1 MTLPIVAPRPKEVLS
16 PISVLPRPRVAGKFL
31 WVGDEKLYVRGVTY
45 GTFRGDER
53 GVEFPP
59 REQVERDFRLM
70 AGRGINA
77 VRTYTPPPRWLL
89 DEAERHGL
97 RVLVGLAAERQ
108 VGYLCD
114 GRKGPGLETWLLPG
128 VRTCAGHPAVLAYAI
143 ANEIPAP
150 TVRWLGRRRVERHLQ
165 RLCAVVREQDPGC
178 LVTYANYPTSEY
190 LDLSFLDFLSFNVY
204 LESTERFERYL
215 ARLQNLAGDRPLLMT
230 ELGLDSLRNGEEQQA
245 RSLHGQIKSSFDAG
259 CAGVFVY
266 AWTDEWHRGGADVED
281 WAFGLTRRDRAPKPA
296 LASVERAFGD
306 VPYSANGAWP
316 RISVVVCSY
325 NGSRTI
331 RDCLEGLERLD
342 YPNYEAIVVDDGS
355 TDATAAIA
363 SEYSCR
369 LVRTENR
376 GLSNARNRGIHEAT
390 GEIVAF
396 IDDDARPDPHW
407 LHYLAAAFRR
417 GDFAGIGGPNIAPAG
432 DGRIAA
438 CVANAPGGP
447 MHVLVSDVEA
457 EHIPGCN
464 MAFRK
469 SALVAIGGFDPQFRA
484 AGDDVDVC

>member
-190 LDLSFLDFLSFNVY
+190 LDLSFLDFLIFNVY
-204 LESTERFERYL
+204 
-215 ARLQNLAGDRPLLMT
+215 P
-230 ELGLDSLRNGEEQQA
+230 
-245 RSLHGQIKSSFDAG
+245 
-259 CAGVFVY
+259 
-266 AWTDEWHRGGADVED
+266 
-281 WAFGLTRRDRAPKPA
+281 
-296 LASVERAFGD
+296 
-306 VPYSANGAWP
+306 
-316 RISVVVCSY
+316 
-325 NGSRTI
+325 
-331 RDCLEGLERLD
+331 
-342 YPNYEAIVVDDGS
+342 
-355 TDATAAIA
+355 
-363 SEYSCR
+363 EY
-369 LVRTENR
+369 
-376 GLSNARNRGIHEAT
+376 
-390 GEIVAF
+390 
-396 IDDDARPDPHW
+396 
-407 LHYLAAAFRR
+407 
-417 GDFAGIGGPNIAPAG
+417 
-432 DGRIAA
+432 
-438 CVANAPGGP
+438 
-447 MHVLVSDVEA
+447 
-457 EHIPGCN
+457 
-464 MAFRK
+464 
-469 SALVAIGGFDPQFRA
+469 
-484 AGDDVDVC
+484 